1 MVLMVVTA
9 RSVTAYEAM
18 CHFLSAIG
26 PARFRLLLFKLAP
39 AAFAAFARVRPFFAE
54 CGPLHFSGNG
64 GCNRLIGG
72 IELEGDRLCFGTA
85 LEACGAAAST
95 VAAFCFKAGRQNRLL
110 SRPGSEAGLIGP
122 RTPPPSFP
130 GNRSNASPID
140 ELRQVEELLISSSTD
155 GLVSRLA
162 PMALFP

>member
-1 MVLMVVTA
+1 MVLVVVTA

-85 LEACGAAAST
+85 LEGVRRCSIDRRSLLLQGGAG
-95 VAAFCFKAGRQNRLL
+95 KNRLL
-110 SRPGSEAGLIGP
+110 FQA
-122 RTPPPSFP
+122 
-130 GNRSNASPID
+130 
-140 ELRQVEELLISSSTD
+140 RQ
-155 GLVSRLA
+155 
-162 PMALFP
+162 